1 MIRLPFRNRFASEMS
16 ETIYVGTDTGGRWGL
31 GTVARE
37 LIQDARDLWR
47 GRSITYEF
55 VRSTLQA
62 RYQNS
67 VLGVFWTLLNPLLM
81 LAVMSIVF
89 SQILRF
95 DLPRYSVFLIAG
107 LIPWQFFS
115 ASVTAGSVSLIM
127 HQGLIRKINVR
138 LFHFPIADLAIA
150 ATHNVV
156 AMIAMLVLALIM
168 GARITEH
175 IVLLIPGLLFL
186 YVFTLGAALI
196 AMTAT
201 TYFRDME
208 HMIGVGM
215 QALYFSTPIFF
226 PAEQVPA
233 LSPLMS
239 ANPMTW
245 ILIFFQDAIYWNR
258 WPPTTAWIVAP
269 AASLTVLVLGYAL
282 YKRKEHEFI
291 FRL

>member
-1 MIRLPFRNRFASEMS
+1 MS
-16 ETIYVGTDTGGRWGL
+16 ETIYVGTESGGTWGI
-31 GTVARE
+31 GTIARE
-37 LIQDARDLWR
+37 LIQDGRDLWR

-81 LAVMSIVF
+81 LGVMSIVF
-89 SQILRF
+89 SHILRF
-95 DLPRYSVFLIAG
+95 DLPRYPVFLIAG
-107 LIPWQFFS
+107 LIPWQFF
-115 ASVTAGSVSLIM
+115 ATSVTAGSVSLIM

-150 ATHNVV
+150 ATHNAV
-156 AMIAMLVLALIM
+156 AMVAMFVLALLM
-168 GARITEH
+168 GARLTEH
-175 IVLLIPGLLFL
+175 LVLVIPGLLFL
-186 YVFTLGAALI
+186 YVFSLGAALI

-208 HMIGVGM
+208 HIIGVGM
-215 QALYFSTPIFF
+215 QALYFATPVFF

-233 LSPLMS
+233 LAPLMN
-239 ANPMTW
+239 ANPLTW
-245 ILIFFQDAIYWNR
+245 ILIFFQDAIYWHR
-258 WPPTTAWIVAP
+258 WPPAIAWIVAP
-269 AASLTVLVLGYAL
+269 SASLAVLLIGYAL